1 MRKLIIFIIN
11 FIRYYIVYRWI
22 SSFYHK
28 KGEFLDF
35 GCGEGEFVSYLRKK
49 RCHSYGI
56 DPNVKTASFSSLADI
71 REKHKDAFDVIT
83 MNFSLEHCD
92 NPKSTLE
99 EIRQSLTSDGLIF
112 IRVPNAAR
120 KDRFSS
126 FQTKAGIHRSYFSHK
141 RLKDLLE
148 KCGFSILKID
158 TRFCLTSA
166 ITAPCSLFVG
176 LDPES
181 WLHKKNTAVKFR
193 KAMILSILSFI
204 LLPYEFLKSLTGQG
218 IIIHAAARK
227 ISR

>member
-1 MRKLIIFIIN
+1 MIDFIIDS
-11 FIRYYIVYRWI
+11 IRYHSTYRWI
-22 SSFYHK
+22 SNFYK
-28 KGEFLDF
+28 ERGDFLDF
-35 GCGEGEFVSYLRKK
+35 GCGESEFVSYLRKK
-49 RCHSYGI
+49 RCRSYGI

-71 REKHKDAFDVIT
+71 REKHKDAFNVVT

-92 NPKSTLE
+92 NPESTLE

-126 FQTKAGIHRSYFSHK
+126 FQTKAGIHRSYFNHE

-148 KCGFSILKID
+148 KCGFSILKMD

-166 ITAPCSLFVG
+166 ITAPCSLFAG

-181 WLHKKNTAVKFR
+181 WLHKKNTAMKFR
-193 KAMILSILSFI
+193 KAVILSVLSFI
-204 LLPYEFLKSLTGQG
+204 LLPYELLKSLTGQG